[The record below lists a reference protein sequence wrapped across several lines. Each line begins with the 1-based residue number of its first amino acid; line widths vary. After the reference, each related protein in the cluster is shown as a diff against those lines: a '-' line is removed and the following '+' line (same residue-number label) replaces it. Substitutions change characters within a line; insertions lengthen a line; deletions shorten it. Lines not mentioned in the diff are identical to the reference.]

1 MVLRVNSRTLCPKLQ
16 DLCLTL
22 PPMTLETLRND
33 IDALDDQVLALLN
46 QRMELVRHVGELKRS
61 TNSIIYRPERERQII
76 DRLVAHNHGPLNES
90 AIEAIFLEVFAVARN
105 MELPERVAY
114 LGPEGSFTHQCAESR
129 FGALSAY
136 TALPTIRSV
145 FESVETGR
153 ARFGVVPIENNQ
165 EGVVNE
171 TIDLL
176 NEREISIAA
185 EAQIPVHFT
194 FATQTEDLAELK
206 YIYSK
211 DIAFRQCSKFLQ
223 DTFDGLKVELVPVES
238 TSKAAKLAAQQPN
251 SAAICS
257 HIAAKLF
264 GVPVLFDNIEDSDLN
279 RTRFLVLAKNFQNQ
293 PSGQDKTTLIARL
306 PDTLKPGVLAT
317 FLQEFNERSINI
329 TKIESRPL
337 RNGATFQYWFL
348 LECEG
353 HAQEPA
359 LKEIL
364 ANHATDLK
372 CLGSYIRVS

>member
-1 MVLRVNSRTLCPKLQ
+1 
-16 DLCLTL
+16 
-22 PPMTLETLRND
+22 MTLETLRND

-76 DRLVAHNHGPLNES
+76 DRLTSQNKGPLNEA

-176 NEREISIAA
+176 NERDISIAA
-185 EAQIPVHFT
+185 EAHIPVHFT
-194 FATQTEDLAELK
+194 FATQTEDLSELK

-279 RTRFLVLAKNFQNQ
+279 RTRFLILAKNFQNQ

-306 PDTLKPGVLAT
+306 PETMKPGVLAT
-317 FLQEFNERSINI
+317 FLQEFNERNINI

-359 LKEIL
+359 LKDIL
-364 ANHATDLK
+364 ANHTADLK
-372 CLGSYIRVS
+372 CLGSYVRVS